1 MESTRGLVFDG
12 LTMCFGLWM
21 AAAVSGRIVE
31 GGVCKNGPAVCARR
45 KLLERGVVN
54 G

>member
-1 MESTRGLVFDG
+1 MDSARGLVFDG

-31 GGVCKNGPAVCARR
+31 GASVRMAQRFVLVGNFWSEA
-45 KLLERGVVN
+45 
-54 G
+54 